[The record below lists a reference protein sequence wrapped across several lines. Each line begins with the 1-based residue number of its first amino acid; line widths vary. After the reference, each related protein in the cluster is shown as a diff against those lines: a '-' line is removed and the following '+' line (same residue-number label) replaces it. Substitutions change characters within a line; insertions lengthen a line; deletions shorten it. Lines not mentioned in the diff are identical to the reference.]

1 VRPRAKGGKT
11 RDRRTVHPKAQ
22 SGLPPPMLYLLKAT
36 HKPLEANVAPLLC
49 GLRRLPNHKEG
60 SLGEGKNAAEKI
72 LRYMRRLNLDLRSE
86 TSCTICGDLTLT

>member
-36 HKPLEANVAPLLC
+36 RNALEADVAPLLRE
-49 GLRRLPNHKEG
+49 LRRLPNHTEG
-60 SLGEGKNAAEKI
+60 SLGEGKNAADKI
-72 LRYMRRLNLDLRSE
+72 LHYM
-86 TSCTICGDLTLT
+86 

>member
-1 VRPRAKGGKT
+1 MDGAPPCQGGAKT

-36 HKPLEANVAPLLC
+36 RKLLEANVAPLLC
-49 GLRRLPNHKEG
+49 ELRRLPNHTEG

-72 LRYMRRLNLDLRSE
+72 LHYM
-86 TSCTICGDLTLT
+86 